1 MVRAGGE
8 GDGSMT
14 QSMPGAV
21 ALCEPDQPQRRG
33 DAETTTEKQ
42 PQMNA
47 DEHRSGAAGGTADG
61 GDSTNKGTEET
72 ER

>member
-1 MVRAGGE
+1 
-8 GDGSMT
+8 MT